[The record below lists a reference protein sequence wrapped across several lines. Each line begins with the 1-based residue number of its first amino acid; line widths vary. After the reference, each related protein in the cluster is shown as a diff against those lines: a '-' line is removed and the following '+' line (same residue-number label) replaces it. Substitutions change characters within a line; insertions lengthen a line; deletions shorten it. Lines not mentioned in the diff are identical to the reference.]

1 MRVEMGFQTGC
12 QNDEV
17 DLVFCECGR
26 TIYLTKEE
34 LTPPITRI
42 RCPECEFLMELITS
56 GRYD

>member
-17 DLVFCECGR
+17 NLVFCECGR

-34 LTPPITRI
+34 LTPPRTFI
-42 RCPECEFLMELITS
+42 RCPECGFLMELITS